1 MRFSV
6 HWLAAQWCVFTKT
19 CPPKICVWSWHY
31 NLFFLLKSLFAIV
44 YKNVSGLSCFGL
56 SPWMNIEQQIRF
68 GTLVAA
74 LLLLRRLQFTQIKI
88 HNTTPLDPWEL
99 MIFWKKH
106 TDSNAFYRTW
116 KVEVIK
122 NKKGAG
128 QDFLEMDLC
137 VQAHAAAALLF
148 VEGRLSK
155 QLVITTNQAKLLYYL
170 ESTLVQ

>member
-1 MRFSV
+1 MFSKKV
-6 HWLAAQWCVFTKT
+6 TKIDKIFNVDLTVTT
-19 CPPKICVWSWHY
+19 CC
-31 NLFFLLKSLFAIV
+31 
-44 YKNVSGLSCFGL
+44 
-56 SPWMNIEQQIRF
+56 QIDGEYF
-68 GTLVAA
+68 VNFCG
-74 LLLLRRLQFTQIKI
+74 LLRKR
-88 HNTTPLDPWEL
+88 EL
-99 MIFWKKH
+99 
-106 TDSNAFYRTW
+106 YRTW